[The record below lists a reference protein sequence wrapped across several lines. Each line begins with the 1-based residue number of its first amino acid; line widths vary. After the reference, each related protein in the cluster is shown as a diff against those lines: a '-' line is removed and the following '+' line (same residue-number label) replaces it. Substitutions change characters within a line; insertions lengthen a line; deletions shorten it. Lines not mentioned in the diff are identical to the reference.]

1 MIVCHKQRDRFLSI
15 DPRGLSFWRQSRYS
29 THRIVMSLLLLSGS
43 TAPKAMPMNPTVSD
57 SQGAPME
64 ALMIR
69 PLSLDA
75 LPRVQ
80 LEATI
85 WGEIGALHGVDP
97 YLLYAVA
104 LTESSR
110 EIEGLQSPW
119 PWALHQGG
127 RTYYPR
133 SSREALAIIRQHR
146 QEDHDLIDV
155 GLMQVNLRW
164 HGHRV
169 KDLADLIDPKTNL
182 NLGASILREA
192 MDSSPNNLPLGIGR
206 YHAWRDQK
214 AAERYGHRV
223 LALRNLLAAQ
233 SLNDE

>member
-1 MIVCHKQRDRFLSI
+1 
-15 DPRGLSFWRQSRYS
+15 
-29 THRIVMSLLLLSGS
+29 
-43 TAPKAMPMNPTVSD
+43 MPLNHSEAD
-57 SQGAPME
+57 SQVAPME
-64 ALMIR
+64 ALTMS
-69 PLSLDA
+69 PLNLDT

-80 LEATI
+80 LEATV

-104 LTESSR
+104 LTESSK
-110 EIEGLQSPW
+110 EIGGFQSPW

-133 SSREALAIIRQHR
+133 SSREALALIRQHR

-169 KDLADLIDPKTNL
+169 KHLADLIDPKTNL
-182 NLGASILREA
+182 DLGARILREA

-223 LALRNLLAAQ
+223 IALRNLLAAQ
-233 SLNDE
+233 SVND